1 MASST
6 MTTTGLEVESSGFQ
20 VKEVGSL
27 TRSSPKADTVK
38 LRMIA
43 ARQVDARF
51 MIGKLKW

>member
-1 MASST
+1 MASSV
-6 MTTTGLEVESSGFQ
+6 MSRVVLEPMIV
-20 VKEVGSL
+20 SL

-43 ARQVDARF
+43 ARQVNARF